1 MKIAARI
8 TVCLLSI
15 VIVFMAVSCSSG
27 EKPVEDLALSE
38 EKVSNNSSGLPAS
51 AGEIDSRLV
60 DANKIFG
67 FKVFKQLIKQE
78 PGKNIIISPTS
89 ISIALAM
96 TYNGAEGE
104 TKDAM
109 AGTLEVQNI
118 DIDELNN
125 SYTGLK
131 TILQNPDPHVQISIA
146 NSLWMRKGT
155 SFYEEFLNVNQE
167 YYGAEVQGL
176 DFESSEASKT
186 INGWVKEQTKEKID
200 KIVDDNIDP
209 DTILFLINALY
220 FNGNW
225 THKFDPN
232 LTREEPFFLGDGT
245 EKSCS
250 MMFRSTEEYPY
261 FDGENFQ
268 AVNLP
273 YGKERLSMIL
283 FLPDEGVNLQ
293 EFCQGITVEK
303 WDEWMNSFV
312 STKGIIGL
320 PKFKAEYEVELKE
333 TLKVLG
339 MAEAFDEKKADFSK
353 MHPIASLGEIY
364 IDRVKHKTFVET
376 NEEGTEA
383 AGATVVEMKREGLPT
398 DNFNMIINR
407 PFFFAV
413 RDNETDTILFMG
425 IIENPEV

>member
-38 EKVSNNSSGLPAS
+38 EKVSNNSSRLPAS

-125 SYTGLK
+125 SYTVLK

-186 INGWVKEQTKEKID
+186 INGWVKEQTKEK
-200 KIVDDNIDP
+200 
-209 DTILFLINALY
+209 LI
-220 FNGNW
+220 
-225 THKFDPN
+225 
-232 LTREEPFFLGDGT
+232 R
-245 EKSCS
+245 
-250 MMFRSTEEYPY
+250 
-261 FDGENFQ
+261 
-268 AVNLP
+268 
-273 YGKERLSMIL
+273 
-283 FLPDEGVNLQ
+283 
-293 EFCQGITVEK
+293 
-303 WDEWMNSFV
+303 
-312 STKGIIGL
+312 
-320 PKFKAEYEVELKE
+320 
-333 TLKVLG
+333 
-339 MAEAFDEKKADFSK
+339 
-353 MHPIASLGEIY
+353 
-364 IDRVKHKTFVET
+364 
-376 NEEGTEA
+376 
-383 AGATVVEMKREGLPT
+383 
-398 DNFNMIINR
+398 
-407 PFFFAV
+407 
-413 RDNETDTILFMG
+413 
-425 IIENPEV
+425 